1 MWNLSEEKVEELE
14 RLMAAKKKE
23 HDALQ
28 ARHIH
33 ELWAQDLDV
42 LLETLDK
49 VEEKE
54 EADRLAHGGVKNEG
68 QKKGR
73 KKKAA
78 PARKLAKDKEN
89 NNNNEPTKKAPRK
102 PAAKKPAKEK
112 EEPAEPTLRE
122 RLAARGG
129 QKD

>member
-1 MWNLSEEKVEELE
+1 MWNLSEEKVAELE
-14 RLMAAKKKE
+14 RLMEAKKKE
-23 HDALQ
+23 RDALE

-33 ELWAQDLDV
+33 ELWSEDLDA

-68 QKKGR
+68 KQR

-78 PARKLAKDKEN
+78 PARKPTAKDKEN
-89 NNNNEPTKKAPRK
+89 NNKNEATKKAPRK

-112 EEPAEPTLRE
+112 EVPEPTLRE

-129 QKD
+129 